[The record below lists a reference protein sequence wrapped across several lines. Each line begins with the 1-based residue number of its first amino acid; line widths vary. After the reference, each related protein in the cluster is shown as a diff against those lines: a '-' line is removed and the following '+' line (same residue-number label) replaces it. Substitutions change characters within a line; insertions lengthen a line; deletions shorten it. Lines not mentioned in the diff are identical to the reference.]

1 LPSANPNV
9 RNWLAKTPAVGPA
22 DWMSELAEP
31 IAERPNVDIDADE
44 PAPEARLVPEVSAVD
59 DDVRVVNSD
68 SCDVDD
74 EDDIDEAAEASPG
87 SASVSGVDN
96 AKPSGVDITVVNGA
110 TVCALVPAEVVT
122 AWTTAAAWAANP
134 AGLVVCAGVVNAL
147 STDAACAAA

>member
-1 LPSANPNV
+1 
-9 RNWLAKTPAVGPA
+9 
-22 DWMSELAEP
+22 MSELAEP

-87 SASVSGVDN
+87 SASVWSGPKSPSRRTTPPSTTPRPYHPKRPRRSASVPIPGPMHQPGVD
-96 AKPSGVDITVVNGA
+96 
-110 TVCALVPAEVVT
+110 LR
-122 AWTTAAAWAANP
+122 W
-134 AGLVVCAGVVNAL
+134 
-147 STDAACAAA
+147 

>member
-1 LPSANPNV
+1 MPQGKDNRSPSQV
-9 RNWLAKTPAVGPA
+9 TGDSGGGV
-22 DWMSELAEP
+22 AEP

-44 PAPEARLVPEVSAVD
+44 PAPEARLVPEVSAVA

-96 AKPSGVDITVVNGA
+96 AEPSGVDITVVNGA

-134 AGLVVCAGVVNAL
+134 AGSAGMVNAL